1 MSLLVVIM
9 CFLSKPCDETTAPWV
24 ARKEMT
30 SEQCRGYAAALVA
43 EINANKLNPDNGYYM
58 LECRKVEPKA

>member
-1 MSLLVVIM
+1 VSLLVVIM
-9 CFLSKPCDETTAPWV
+9 CFLNKPCDEHTAPWV

-30 SEQCRGYAAALVA
+30 HEQCKGYARALVA

>member
-9 CFLSKPCDETTAPWV
+9 CFINQPCDETTAPWV

-30 SEQCRGYAAALVA
+30 HEQCRGYARALVA

-58 LECRKVEPKA
+58 LDCRPLEPKA